1 MVLHLHHVPGRLR
14 IRLALLKGH
23 ARAIVPLHCELLA
36 IPGVRSASVNAH
48 SGSVTIFYD
57 RARFETE
64 ALWSTLRRLG
74 YLEPE
79 PQSAAAPARA
89 TPARAVATEG
99 SPAGALPKSSF
110 PTGAL
115 ASAAAGAI
123 AEAVAGEVVKHVLGR
138 SAGAL
143 IRMIA

>member
-14 IRLALLKGH
+14 VRLALLKGH

-36 IPGVRSASVNAH
+36 IAGVRSASINAH

-74 YLEPE
+74 YLELE

-89 TPARAVATEG
+89 IATEVSSTG
-99 SPAGALPKSSF
+99 SSPTSAF
-110 PTGAL
+110 PTRAL
-115 ASAAAGAI
+115 ASAATGAI

>member
-14 IRLALLKGH
+14 VRLALLKGH

-36 IPGVRSASVNAH
+36 IPGVRSASINAH

-79 PQSAAAPARA
+79 PQSAAAPAIAAPAFA
-89 TPARAVATEG
+89 TNVIPT
-99 SPAGALPKSSF
+99 GAA

-115 ASAAAGAI
+115 ASAVGGAI
-123 AEAVAGEVVKHVLGR
+123 AEAVAGELVKHVLGR

>member
-14 IRLALLKGH
+14 VRLARLKGH
-23 ARAIVPLHCELLA
+23 ARAIVPLHSELLA
-36 IPGVRSASVNAH
+36 IAGVRSASISSH

-57 RARFETE
+57 RASFETE

-74 YLEPE
+74 YLDAE
-79 PQSAAAPARA
+79 PQSAAAPPSRSFA
-89 TPARAVATEG
+89 TNSMASVAT
-99 SPAGALPKSSF
+99 
-110 PTGAL
+110 
-115 ASAAAGAI
+115 GAI

-143 IRMIA
+143 VRMIA

>member
-14 IRLALLKGH
+14 VRLALLKGH
-23 ARAIVPLHCELLA
+23 ARAIVPLHGELLA
-36 IPGVRSASVNAH
+36 IPGVRSASINAH

-89 TPARAVATEG
+89 VAADVV
-99 SPAGALPKSSF
+99 PSSAF

-123 AEAVAGEVVKHVLGR
+123 AEAVAGEVAKHVLGR

>member
-23 ARAIVPLHCELLA
+23 ARAVVPLHSELLA
-36 IPGVRSASVNAH
+36 IPGVKSASINAH

-57 RARFETE
+57 RALFETE

-79 PQSAAAPARA
+79 PQSAAAPSRA
-89 TPARAVATEG
+89 FATNG
-99 SPAGALPKSSF
+99 F
-110 PTGAL
+110 PTSAL
-115 ASAAAGAI
+115 ASAATGAI
-123 AEAVAGEVVKHVLGR
+123 AEAVAGEVVKLVLGR

>member
-14 IRLALLKGH
+14 VRLARLKGH
-23 ARAIVPLHCELLA
+23 ARAIVPLHSELLA
-36 IPGVRSASVNAH
+36 IAGVKSASINIH

-57 RARFETE
+57 HSAFETE

-74 YLEPE
+74 YLDAE
-79 PQSAAAPARA
+79 PQNAAAPRRSAAAALSSA
-89 TPARAVATEG
+89 ATE
-99 SPAGALPKSSF
+99 
-110 PTGAL
+110 
-115 ASAAAGAI
+115 AI
-123 AEAVAGEVVKHVLGR
+123 VETIAGEVVKHVLGR